1 MAIPESDPLSVN
13 FVGRQ
18 DLSAQEALREE
29 WLNRRRIP
37 EDFDRLWEIY
47 WDELGPLAAVPA
59 SIHDMEEVL
68 VR

>member
-1 MAIPESDPLSVN
+1 MAIPEADPLAIH
-13 FVGRQ
+13 FAGRQ
-18 DLSAQEALREE
+18 DLDTRETLREE

-47 WDELGPLAAVPA
+47 WDEFGPLATVPA

>member
-1 MAIPESDPLSVN
+1 MAASARSFSVSIE
-13 FVGRQ
+13 FEP
-18 DLSAQEALREE
+18 DAKETLRSE
-29 WLNRRRIP
+29 WLSRHRIP
-37 EDFDRLWEIY
+37 EDFDRLWELY

>member
-1 MAIPESDPLSVN
+1 MAVSARS
-13 FVGRQ
+13 FV
-18 DLSAQEALREE
+18 LSAEFEPDAKEALRSE
-29 WLNRRRIP
+29 WMERGRIP
-37 EDFDRLWEIY
+37 EDFGRLWRLY